1 MTPIGDSQH
10 EFTRW
15 FEDELPSFGISR
27 TGLGEVKPVSRG
39 RCVHTPYRL
48 VTTSQGISTSRPLWF
63 VKSGPHPWGGRAKS
77 RCLEFLWLFSRKTL
91 SCADV
96 CRSRRVISM
105 AQTKEAS

>member
-39 RCVHTPYRL
+39 RCVHTPP
-48 VTTSQGISTSRPLWF
+48 T
-63 VKSGPHPWGGRAKS
+63 
-77 RCLEFLWLFSRKTL
+77 
-91 SCADV
+91 
-96 CRSRRVISM
+96 
-105 AQTKEAS
+105 AS